1 MNEML
6 TKLAKAEDVIWRQIG
21 DDVVVIKDNGLAT
34 HVFNRTAGFIWELCD
49 GTRGVENIATRLYER
64 FEVTPEQA
72 KADVAEAVGHLV
84 EAGILIEI
92 E

>member
-1 MNEML
+1 MNETL

-34 HVFNRTAGFIWELCD
+34 HVFNKTAGYIWELSD
-49 GTRGVENIATRLYER
+49 GTRGVDNIAAKIYER

-72 KADVAEAVGHLV
+72 KADVEEAVNHLIK
-84 EAGILIEI
+84 AGILIKI